1 MSRRIRRSFPW
12 PRRLRGLRLRPLED
26 YPRPALGALALAVLL
41 VVVAAAVTIGTSDP
55 GRVRYEAEFAQAAG
69 IAAGDLVSV
78 AGVPVGAVDGVRLDG
93 DRVRVTLAVDSSVA
107 LGADTG
113 AAIELTTLLGA
124 RYVELRPAGAGAL
137 PDRRIPLAR
146 TEVPYDLQQALENA
160 TVTFEDIDTTAVADS
175 LDSLAG
181 QLDGMPSALPQLLAD
196 VRTLAAVVGDR
207 RGELGELLAGTQRLT
222 ETFTGQRAD
231 LAAVLSR
238 GRDLLAEIL
247 ARGEAIQRLMD
258 ATRRLAERL
267 GELVVE
273 DRPQVD
279 ELLDGLGELLASLA
293 DNDALLR
300 NILEILPVPIRN
312 FANASGTA
320 NEVDFTAPAGPM
332 IDSWMCALSGRAVE
346 GGLAAYHE
354 DCR

>member
-1 MSRRIRRSFPW
+1 MSTRSA
-12 PRRLRGLRLRPLED
+12 RGRLRLRPLEE
-26 YPRPALGALALAVLL
+26 YPGPVLGAVALAVLL
-41 VVVAAAVTIGTSDP
+41 IVVAGAVGFGTGDP
-55 GRVRYEAEFAQAAG
+55 GRTRYEAEFAQAAG
-69 IAAGDLVSV
+69 IAPGDLISV

-93 DRVRVTLAVDSSVA
+93 DRVRVDLAVDDAVP

-113 AAIELTTLLGA
+113 AAIKLTTLLGA
-124 RYVELRPAGAGAL
+124 RYVELRPAGSGSL
-137 PDRRIPLAR
+137 PDRRIPLER

-160 TVTFEDIDTTAVADS
+160 TVTFEEIDTAGIADS

-181 QLDGMPSALPQLLAD
+181 QLQGVPSVLPGLLAD
-196 VRTLAAVVGDR
+196 MRTLAAVVGDR
-207 RGELGELLAGTQRLT
+207 RGELGDLLAGTQRLT
-222 ETFTGQRAD
+222 ETFTRQRAD
-231 LAAVLSR
+231 LAAIMGQ
-238 GRDLLAEIL
+238 GRDLLAEML

-258 ATRRLAERL
+258 ATRRLADQV
-267 GELVVE
+267 GALVVE
-273 DRPQVD
+273 DRPQID
-279 ELLDGLGELLASLA
+279 ELLDGLGDLLAGLA
-293 DNDALLR
+293 HNDELLR